1 MRNRKT
7 PKSDTF
13 YAVLQFKEV
22 SIILKNISNK
32 NSHLKVFLRA
42 IDNTD
47 KFMIEVRLQM
57 FSTFWV
63 FINSTL
69 MLITLRSEA
78 ATGGGM

>member
-7 PKSDTF
+7 PNTDTF
-13 YAVLQFKEV
+13 YVAWQFKEV

-63 FINSTL
+63 FINSAL